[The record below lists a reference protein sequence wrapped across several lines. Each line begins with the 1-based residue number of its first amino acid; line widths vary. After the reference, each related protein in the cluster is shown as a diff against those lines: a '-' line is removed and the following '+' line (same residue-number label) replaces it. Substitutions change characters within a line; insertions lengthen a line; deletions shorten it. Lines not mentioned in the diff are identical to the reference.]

1 MKLKALIAE
10 FLGTF
15 CLLFALVG
23 AAVMCQLTPL
33 VGERAGTT
41 TLLIV
46 ALAQGLA
53 VAVCGSAL
61 GHISGGH
68 FNPAVSLGLA
78 VGKKISFVTMIGYW
92 IAQFAGA
99 IAGTYAVSFAAPV
112 DQFTSANAAAPTLY
126 SYTQSTQ
133 GLVLEIIGTFFLV
146 LVVFGTAVDKRGPK
160 VGAWFIGLTLST
172 MVLAFGPL
180 TGGSMNPARWFG
192 PSLIVGGIQEPLV
205 YFGGP
210 LIGGVLAALVYTQVL
225 AKGEMDDTPA

>member
-33 VGERAGTT
+33 MGERAGTL

-78 VGKKISFVTMIGYW
+78 LGKKISFVTMIGYW

-99 IAGTYAVSFAAPV
+99 IAGTYAISFAAPP
-112 DQFTSANAAAPTLY
+112 DQFSSANAAACRPTRGAEG
-126 SYTQSTQ
+126 TQ
-133 GLVLEIIGTFFLV
+133 EIN
-146 LVVFGTAVDKRGPK
+146 
-160 VGAWFIGLTLST
+160 
-172 MVLAFGPL
+172 GPL
-180 TGGSMNPARWFG
+180 RVHPTNRVTSRT
-192 PSLIVGGIQEPLV
+192 IR
-205 YFGGP
+205 
-210 LIGGVLAALVYTQVL
+210 
-225 AKGEMDDTPA
+225 AKRFC